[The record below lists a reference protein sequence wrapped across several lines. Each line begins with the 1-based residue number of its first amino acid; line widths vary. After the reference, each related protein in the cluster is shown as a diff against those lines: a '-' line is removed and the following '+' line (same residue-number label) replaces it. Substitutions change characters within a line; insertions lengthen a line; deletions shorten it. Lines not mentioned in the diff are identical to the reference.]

1 MNQRLGNGKGRIK
14 VASLLISCASR
25 LASRGN
31 EPRPSESAPVRVHQF
46 TARLWSLFGQL
57 GACAFLVI
65 PSVLAGDW
73 PQWRGPERNGHAA
86 ADEPFPATLPAN
98 LEPRWNRPIGPGF
111 ASPVVV
117 GTRLFHVDE
126 QGGHETAQALDAST
140 GAILWQ
146 TAYAPSTG
154 DEWGSGPRCTPVA
167 EDGRLYVQSLQG
179 DFACLDQQDGRRL
192 WGFSFSRDFGVR
204 YLGGSDNSDAAARR
218 RGNTGAPV
226 IVGDRIFV
234 TVGSTNNATVVCFD
248 KRSGSERWRAGTDEA
263 AYAALVSGR
272 LAGHSQVVA
281 YTAFSLLGLDVES
294 GATLW
299 RIPLKSHAN
308 RHAVT
313 PVLDGDSMIVSSH
326 TLGTRAFRVTG
337 DPAPRGAF
345 TASEVWSEPQL
356 KTSLATLVLVG
367 RHLYG
372 QGPDRDFICVEAATG
387 TKRWSQRGYS
397 DKPLT
402 GYSATLASQS
412 RLLVLSENGQL
423 TLLEANPNAY
433 RELGRQQVCG
443 KNWSHPAFAGGTLYL
458 RDQRN
463 LIALPL
469 HQP

>member
-1 MNQRLGNGKGRIK
+1 MAREFPSSHSRVRWIAARLLRHFGRLS
-14 VASLLISCASR
+14 ACAW
-25 LASRGN
+25 LAI
-31 EPRPSESAPVRVHQF
+31 APVD
-46 TARLWSLFGQL
+46 
-57 GACAFLVI
+57 
-65 PSVLAGDW
+65 AGDW
-73 PQWRGPERNGHAA
+73 PQWRGPERTGHTAP
-86 ADEPFPATLPAN
+86 DEPFPASLPEN
-98 LEPRWNRPIGPGF
+98 LEPRWSHPVGPGF
-111 ASPVVV
+111 ASPVMA

-126 QGGHETAQALDAST
+126 QGGHETAHAWNAST
-140 GAILWQ
+140 GAVLWQ
-146 TAYAPSTG
+146 TPYAPSTG

-167 EDGRLYVQSLQG
+167 DDGRLYVQSLQG

-192 WGFSFSRDFGVR
+192 WGFSFSRDFGVG

-263 AYAALVSGR
+263 AYAALMSGP
-272 LAGHSQVVA
+272 LAGRSQVVA
-281 YTAFSLLGLDVES
+281 YTAFSLLGLDVDS

-299 RIPLKSHAN
+299 RIPLKTHAN

-313 PVLDGDSMIVSSH
+313 PVLDGSSIIVSSH

-337 DPAPRGAF
+337 DPAPRAAF
-345 TASEVWSEPQL
+345 NASEVWSEPEL
-356 KTSLATLVLVG
+356 KTSLATTVLVDG
-367 RHLYG
+367 HLYG
-372 QGPDRDFICVEAATG
+372 QGPDRDFVCIDAATG
-387 TKRWSQRGYS
+387 AKRWSQRGYG

-423 TLLEANPNAY
+423 TLLEANPTAY

-463 LIALPL
+463 LIALPF
-469 HQP
+469 PPP